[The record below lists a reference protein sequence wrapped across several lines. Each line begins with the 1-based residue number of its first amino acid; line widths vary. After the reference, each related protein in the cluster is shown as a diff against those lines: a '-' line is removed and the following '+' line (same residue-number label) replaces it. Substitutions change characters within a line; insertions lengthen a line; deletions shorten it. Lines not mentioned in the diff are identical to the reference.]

1 MGRDF
6 VNKRSLALAI
16 IVCLFVTAQAAGRAA
31 GKDGRREVAI
41 TFDDLPATHGDLQ
54 KMTAIT
60 RKLLG
65 KIAANGVPAIGF
77 VNGGKVNVSGEE
89 AARASLLRM
98 WLDGGVELGNHTYSH
113 VSIDRAPLAEY
124 ESDVIRGEA
133 IIKRL
138 LGERGMKLRYF
149 RHPQLRTGPTPEYKA
164 ALDRFLAARGYRVAP
179 VTIDNNDYLFADAY
193 ARAKERGDA
202 ETVKRVADA
211 YIPYMEKIFDF
222 FERLSVEAVGYEVK
236 QTLLLHANE
245 LNADY
250 FDDLVLMMKRRG
262 YKFVSLDDAL
272 KDKAYGLPDA
282 QVKTGLSWIH
292 RWMIAKGMTV
302 RREPR
307 EPEFIAK
314 LFEAR
319 SGRR

>member
-1 MGRDF
+1 MRRNL
-6 VNKRSLALAI
+6 VNKQSLAFAI
-16 IVCLFVTAQAAGRAA
+16 IVCLFATTLAKNQSPR
-31 GKDGRREVAI
+31 KEGRREVAI
-41 TFDDLPATHGDLQ
+41 TFDDLPATHGDLP

-77 VNGGKVNVSGEE
+77 VNEGKVDVRGEE
-89 AARASLLRM
+89 AARAALLKM
-98 WLDGGVELGNHTYSH
+98 WLDRGLELGNHTYSH
-113 VSIDRAPLAEY
+113 VAIDRTPLAEY
-124 ESDVIRGEA
+124 ERDVIRGEA
-133 IIKRL
+133 VIRRL

-149 RHPQLRTGPTPEYKA
+149 RHPQLRTGPTPEFKA

-193 ARAKERGDA
+193 ARAKARGDV

-211 YIPYMEKIFDF
+211 YVPYMETIFDF
-222 FERLSVEAVGYEVK
+222 FEKLSVEAVGYEVK

-250 FDDLVLMMKRRG
+250 FDELVLMMKRRG
-262 YKFVSLDDAL
+262 YKFISVDEAL

-292 RWMIAKGMTV
+292 RWMIAKGMAM
-302 RREPR
+302 RPEPR

-314 LFEAR
+314 LFETR
-319 SGRR
+319 SDR